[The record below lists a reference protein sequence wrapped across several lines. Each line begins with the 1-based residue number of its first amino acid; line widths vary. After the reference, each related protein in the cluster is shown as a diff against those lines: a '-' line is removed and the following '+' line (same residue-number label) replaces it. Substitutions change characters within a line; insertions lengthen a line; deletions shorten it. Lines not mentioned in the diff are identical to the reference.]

1 MTQTQTPS
9 AMRALQVTRLSEVF
23 EGCEIVTAPVPQPKT
38 GEALVRVRAAALG
51 FPQLLMTSGGYQHKP
66 DLPFIFGGDW
76 AGEVVSNGEGANQ
89 AIGARVIGGG
99 FTGAFAEYA
108 SMRVQAL
115 TPMPES
121 ASFEEAAAFPSAY
134 LTAHVSLVH
143 AGHLQA
149 GEWVLVLGA
158 GGGVGLAAVDLARSL
173 GANIIA
179 GASSQAKRAAIKA
192 YCPEAHVIDSS
203 ASFKDQVRE
212 ISGGGVDVVYD
223 PVGGSAFADAFS
235 SLNFAGRLLVI
246 GFASG
251 EIPTLSVNR
260 ALIKHISVIGVRA
273 GEYSRRFPKKRAET
287 MRAIF
292 DGWAQ
297 GKLHPHVDKV
307 FALDQWRD
315 AMERMTSRS
324 LIGRVIVRPGEAA

>member
-1 MTQTQTPS
+1 
-9 AMRALQVTRLSEVF
+9 MRALQVTRLSEAF
-23 EGCEIVTAPVPQPKT
+23 EGCEIVTVAAPQPKA

-51 FPQLLMTSGGYQHKP
+51 FPSLLMTSGGYQFKP
-66 DLPFIFGGDW
+66 DLPFIFGGDY
-76 AGEVVSNGEGANQ
+76 AGEVVAPGEGVSLAV
-89 AIGARVIGGG
+89 GARVIGGG
-99 FTGAFAEYA
+99 LTGAFAQYA
-108 SMRVQAL
+108 VARAEAL
-115 TPMPES
+115 TPMPQN
-121 ASFEEAAAFPSAY
+121 ATFEEAAAFPSGY

-149 GEWVLVLGA
+149 GEWILILGA
-158 GGGVGLAAVDLARSL
+158 GGGVGLAAVDLAHAL

-179 GASSQAKRAAIKA
+179 GASSQAKREAIKA
-192 YCPEAHVIDSS
+192 YCPKAHVIDTS
-203 ASFKDQVRE
+203 ASFKDEVRK

-223 PVGGSAFADAFS
+223 PVGGGVFADALS
-235 SLNFAGRLLVI
+235 SLNFGGRLLII

-260 ALIKHISVIGVRA
+260 ALIKHVSVIGVRA
-273 GEYSRRFPKKRAET
+273 GEYSRRFPNKRAET

-307 FALDQWRD
+307 FTLDDWRA
-315 AMERMTSRS
+315 AMDRMTSRS
-324 LIGRVIVRPGEAA
+324 LIGRVIVRPE

>member
-1 MTQTQTPS
+1 MTQSQTPS
-9 AMRALQVTRLSEVF
+9 TMRALQVTRLSEAF
-23 EGCEIVTAPVPQPKT
+23 EGCELVTAPVPQPKA
-38 GEALVRVRAAALG
+38 GEALVRIRAAALG
-51 FPQLLMTSGGYQHKP
+51 FPQMLMTSGGYQHKP

-76 AGEVVSNGEGANQ
+76 AGEVVANGEGATQ
-89 AIGARVIGGG
+89 QIGARVIGGG

-108 SMRVQAL
+108 VAKAEAL
-115 TPMPES
+115 TPMPAN

-149 GEWVLVLGA
+149 GEWILILGA

-179 GASSQAKRAAIKA
+179 GASSQAKRDAIKA

-223 PVGGSAFADAFS
+223 PVGGSAFADALS
-235 SLNFAGRLLVI
+235 SLNFGGRVLII

-260 ALIKHISVIGVRA
+260 ALIKHVSVIGVRA
-273 GEYSRRFPKKRAET
+273 GEYSRRFPNKRAET

-297 GKLHPHVDKV
+297 GKLHPHVDQV
-307 FALDQWRD
+307 FTLDDWRA
-315 AMERMTSRS
+315 AMDRMTSRS
-324 LIGRVIVRPGEAA
+324 LTGRVIVKP